1 MEQTAKERTFAF
13 MAEHK
18 GDPTPMELF
27 HMHVKHVGI
36 NTKSEGEA
44 WEIAD
49 TLARLMGLM
58 PRETEKAVFSGDLTE
73 NMKVESHGTYGHIG
87 FGVDD
92 CEAAIQYFVDR
103 GMTLREETK
112 RFDEQGRCIFVYF
125 KEEVGGFAIHLVHE
139 KDSYMKKIIVIG
151 GGAAGM
157 AAAIAAAEN
166 GCAVTI
172 YEKNEKLGK
181 KIYITGK
188 GRCNVTNDCD
198 MDGLFDSVVTNS
210 RFLYSAFYGF
220 TNQDM
225 KDFLEANGCH
235 IKVERGNRVFP
246 VSDRAS
252 DVTSALARRL
262 RELHV
267 KIKLNQGAKELWLE
281 DGVLKGVILAQD
293 GNGRGKKDAYIAA
306 DAVIVATGGL
316 SYPTTGSTGDGY
328 RFAEAAGH
336 KVTELSP
343 ALVPFETEEDVKE
356 LQGLSLRNVEAA
368 VLNGKKEVYREFGEM
383 LFTHYGVSGPVLL
396 SASSYA
402 AKKLKKGPLTL
413 TIDLKPA
420 LSMEQLDA
428 RILRDF
434 ETEKNKQFKNALN
447 HLYPSKLIPVMIRRS
462 GIEPDKQVNA
472 VTKEERRRLA
482 EVTKHFTL
490 TLTGL
495 RGFNEAIITQGGV
508 TVKEVNPSTMESKK
522 LPGLYFAG
530 EVLDLDAVT
539 GGYNLQIAW
548 STGVLAGRSVA
559 GEV

>member
-1 MEQTAKERTFAF
+1 
-13 MAEHK
+13 
-18 GDPTPMELF
+18 
-27 HMHVKHVGI
+27 
-36 NTKSEGEA
+36 
-44 WEIAD
+44 
-49 TLARLMGLM
+49 
-58 PRETEKAVFSGDLTE
+58 
-73 NMKVESHGTYGHIG
+73 
-87 FGVDD
+87 
-92 CEAAIQYFVDR
+92 
-103 GMTLREETK
+103 
-112 RFDEQGRCIFVYF
+112 
-125 KEEVGGFAIHLVHE
+125 
-139 KDSYMKKIIVIG
+139 MKKNIAVIG

-157 AAAIAAAEN
+157 MAAYAAAKSGAQ
-166 GCAVTI
+166 VTL

-188 GRCNVTNDCD
+188 GRCNVTNDCSRD
-198 MDGLFDSVVTNS
+198 VFFDQVVTNPK
-210 RFLYSAFYGF
+210 FLYSAFETF
-220 TNQDM
+220 DNQAVM
-225 KDFLEANGCH
+225 QLLEQAGCPL
-235 IKVERGNRVFP
+235 KTERGNRVFP
-246 VSDRAS
+246 VSDHSS
-252 DVTSALARRL
+252 DVIRALERL
-262 RELHV
+262 LQREGV
-267 KIKLNQGAKELWLE
+267 KVHLCSSVKRVLEE
-281 DGVLKGVILAQD
+281 DGQAVGLELSD
-293 GNGRGKKDAYIAA
+293 GKRIQA
-306 DAVIVATGGL
+306 DSVIVATGGL

-328 RFAEAAGH
+328 RFAKAAGH

-343 ALVPFETEEDVKE
+343 ALVPFETKEDVKE

-383 LFTHYGVSGPVLL
+383 LFTHDGVSGPVLL

-402 AKKLKKGPLTL
+402 AKKLKKAPLTL
-413 TIDLKPA
+413 MIDLKPA

-434 ETEKNKQFKNALN
+434 EAEKNKQFKNALN
-447 HLYPSKLIPVMIRRS
+447 HLYPSKLIPVIIRRS

-472 VTKEERRRLA
+472 VTREERRRLA

-548 STGVLAGRSVA
+548 STGVLAGRSA
-559 GEV
+559 AENHEL

>member
-1 MEQTAKERTFAF
+1 
-13 MAEHK
+13 
-18 GDPTPMELF
+18 
-27 HMHVKHVGI
+27 
-36 NTKSEGEA
+36 
-44 WEIAD
+44 
-49 TLARLMGLM
+49 
-58 PRETEKAVFSGDLTE
+58 
-73 NMKVESHGTYGHIG
+73 
-87 FGVDD
+87 
-92 CEAAIQYFVDR
+92 
-103 GMTLREETK
+103 
-112 RFDEQGRCIFVYF
+112 
-125 KEEVGGFAIHLVHE
+125 
-139 KDSYMKKIIVIG
+139 MKKIIVIG

-235 IKVERGNRVFP
+235 VKVERGNRVFP

-267 KIKLNQGAKELWLE
+267 KVELNQGVKELWLE
-281 DGVLKGVILAQD
+281 DGALRGVALSKG
-293 GNGRGKKDAYIAA
+293 GGKDSYIAA

-356 LQGLSLRNVEAA
+356 LQGLALRNVEAA

-420 LSMEQLDA
+420 LTMEQLDA

-548 STGVLAGRSVA
+548 STGVLAGRSA
-559 GEV
+559 AEKS